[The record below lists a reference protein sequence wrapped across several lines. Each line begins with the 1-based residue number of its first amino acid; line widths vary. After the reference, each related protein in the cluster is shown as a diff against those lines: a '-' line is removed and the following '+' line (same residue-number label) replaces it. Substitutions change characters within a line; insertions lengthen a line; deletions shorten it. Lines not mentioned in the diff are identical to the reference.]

1 LRNISA
7 NHIGNQTP
15 FALSIASADR
25 RVDRAMQIT
34 FPVGRASPHDGA
46 AAAWKIA
53 NGIAFEDCLMQPRQL
68 VDDAQ
73 SLLVFLDPGLYF
85 ADVFLAGGDGAA
97 TALLREAR
105 AGGGKPTQSRQ

>member
-1 LRNISA
+1 
-7 NHIGNQTP
+7 
-15 FALSIASADR
+15 
-25 RVDRAMQIT
+25 
-34 FPVGRASPHDGA
+34 
-46 AAAWKIA
+46 
-53 NGIAFEDCLMQPRQL
+53 MQPRQL

-85 ADVFLAGGDGAA
+85 ADVFLAGGNGAA

>member
-1 LRNISA
+1 
-7 NHIGNQTP
+7 
-15 FALSIASADR
+15 
-25 RVDRAMQIT
+25 MQIT

-46 AAAWKIA
+46 AAAWEIA